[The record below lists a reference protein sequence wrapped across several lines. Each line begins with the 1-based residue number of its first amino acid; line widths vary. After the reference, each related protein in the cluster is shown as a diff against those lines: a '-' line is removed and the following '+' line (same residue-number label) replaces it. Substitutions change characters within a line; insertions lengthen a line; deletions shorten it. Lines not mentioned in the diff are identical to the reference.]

1 MQAQNVQQ
9 FIDQHPFSPLQK
21 RVLALCF
28 LVVAIDGF
36 DTASIGFIAPALRG
50 EWGLSA
56 AALAPLFGAGLFGL
70 MAGALL
76 LGPMADRFGRKP
88 VLLLS
93 VAFFGLTS
101 LLSAFADN
109 MTTLLVLR
117 FLTGLGLGGAMPTT
131 ITLTS
136 EYCPQPRRASLVTL
150 MFCGFTIGSALGGL
164 VAAQLLATVGWRGI
178 LTIGGVIPLLLVPA
192 LLFALPESLRWM
204 VLRGRGAS
212 TAAQGIMRK
221 IANTAQVLPPLTVSD
236 VKLPG
241 SPVTQL
247 FRPGLIGGTLL
258 LWSTF
263 FMSLLIIYLLSSWLP
278 TILNGAGHSLS
289 QASFISSAFQIGGTL
304 GAILLGRWMDRYRP
318 HRVLATAYLAAAACI
333 VVVGMAT
340 QNVPLLVLAVFGVG
354 FGVSGSQVGANAL
367 AAAFYPTTS
376 RATGV
381 SWASAIGRSGS
392 VLGSMVGGS
401 LLAAE
406 LSTQTI
412 FLMLAVPAVLAALA
426 LLAMGRLQ
434 GRAEPAALDTA
445 PVMPLQPT
453 TNNSLT

>member
-101 LLSAFADN
+101 LLSAFADD

-212 TAAQGIMRK
+212 TAAQAIMRK
-221 IANTAQVLPPLTVSD
+221 IANTVQALPPLTVSD

-241 SPVTQL
+241 SPVSQL

-392 VLGSMVGGS
+392 VLGSMVGGA

-434 GRAEPAALDTA
+434 RAEPAALDTA
-445 PVMPLQPT
+445 QVMPLQPT